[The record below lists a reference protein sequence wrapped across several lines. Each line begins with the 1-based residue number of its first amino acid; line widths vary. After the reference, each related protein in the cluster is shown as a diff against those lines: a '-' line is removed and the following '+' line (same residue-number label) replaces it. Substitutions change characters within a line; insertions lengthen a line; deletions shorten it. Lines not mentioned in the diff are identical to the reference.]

1 MKKIVAQEQNAW
13 VAHVNEWLEQ
23 KKLQHHATSLYVPAG
38 ETPKLIYK
46 NWREKAPAALAG
58 LKLIQIDDVMTGKR
72 KNLFKDFFR
81 EELPAWAGSIE
92 YIDSGSSQADLGLL
106 GIGLNGHVAFHEPGI
121 AQNFYSGCV
130 RLQDI
135 TLKNL
140 ELEPDTWGKT
150 YGAGA
155 FLKCKSLLLIV
166 KGIKKKEILQKTLAS
181 LSKVPASALLSHPD
195 LTILSDF
202 EF

>member
-1 MKKIVAQEQNAW
+1 MKKIVAQEQNDW
-13 VAHVNEWLEQ
+13 VAHVNEWLAS
-23 KKLQHHATSLYVPAG
+23 KKRQHTATSLYVPAG

-46 NWREKAPAALAG
+46 NWREFPPPALSG

-72 KNLFKDFFR
+72 KNLFKQFFR
-81 EELPAWAGSIE
+81 EELPQFAGEIE
-92 YIDSGSSQADLGLL
+92 YIDDGSSQADLGLL

-135 TLKNL
+135 TLQNL

-155 FLKCKSLLLIV
+155 FLKCKSLLIIV
-166 KGIKKKEILQKTLAS
+166 KGIKKKEILLKALTMTQA
-181 LSKVPASALLSHPD
+181 VPASALLSHPD
-195 LTILSDF
+195 LTILTDF